1 MTDQRLEKALE
12 FANYRST
19 LANQKEKLKDRCEAQ
34 LNYAYN
40 GGIFHIRETLISFV
54 DSFHRQG
61 KQSMVM
67 LDSNKTPVD
76 IENLEDFYNQITTR
90 WFESVNEYQRQHTD
104 LANKRKVHKLVD

>member
-1 MTDQRLEKALE
+1 M
-12 FANYRST
+12 
-19 LANQKEKLKDRCEAQ
+19 ANQKEKLKDRCEAQ
-34 LNYAYN
+34 LNYAFN
-40 GGIFHIRETLISFV
+40 GGIFHISETLISFV

-90 WFESVNEYQRQHTD
+90 WFESVNEYHRQHTD